1 MENQRYYFM
10 TPPLMTG
17 DRRDAKKWMKRNF
30 DNVEVKITAEGT
42 MIAVDSKLMPVEV
55 EGLVND
61 VLFGLKIP
69 GAERI
74 DPPE

>member
-1 MENQRYYFM
+1 MESKRYYFM

-17 DRRDAKKWMKRNF
+17 DRRDAKQWMKRNF
-30 DNVEVKITAEGT
+30 ENVVVKIMAEGT
-42 MIAVDSKLMPVEV
+42 MIAVDSKLMEGEV
-55 EGLVND
+55 ETLVND
-61 VLFGLKIP
+61 ILFGLKIP